1 MSNTLWPQGLQ
12 PIKILCLWNSPVK
25 NAGLGSQSLFEG
37 TFLTQDPT
45 WVACTAG
52 NLLGFEVISSLDTFQ
67 IKLMLTSECKSLGLR
82 FYFFLV
88 SRIVIGIHDKYKSK
102 KKKTA
107 KNFFSFFRKDHICK
121 SNIWKKSSCIQNSK
135 GFLKSILHS
144 YHQCQIIPIL
154 LPLHEHSAWSISILP
169 FLLRA
174 SRVVSVVSI
183 SLMILM
189 LCIFPYAYLPF
200 IYFI

>member
-12 PIKILCLWNSPVK
+12 PIKILCLWNSPGK

-82 FYFFLV
+82 FYFCLV
-88 SRIVIGIHDKYKSK
+88 SRIVI
-102 KKKTA
+102 
-107 KNFFSFFRKDHICK
+107 DHILSGHIRSIWISHNFRISLLATPTMKYNLKRSVIPSAVLPISFNK
-121 SNIWKKSSCIQNSK
+121 SNE
-135 GFLKSILHS
+135 
-144 YHQCQIIPIL
+144 P
-154 LPLHEHSAWSISILP
+154 
-169 FLLRA
+169 R
-174 SRVVSVVSI
+174 
-183 SLMILM
+183 
-189 LCIFPYAYLPF
+189 
-200 IYFI
+200 